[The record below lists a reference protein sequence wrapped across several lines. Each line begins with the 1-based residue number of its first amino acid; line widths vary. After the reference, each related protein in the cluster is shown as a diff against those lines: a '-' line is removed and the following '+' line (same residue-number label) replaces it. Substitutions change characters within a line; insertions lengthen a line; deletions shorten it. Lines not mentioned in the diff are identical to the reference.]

1 MNSIS
6 ELALQTPSNI
16 AVNPPANSNSKLGQE
31 DFLQLLVAQMK
42 NQDPTKPVDNFQFLS
57 QIAQFGMVDGIQ
69 ELQTSFGSV
78 ADSFKQSQ
86 LLQSSSLLDR
96 NVLTESDIA
105 SFSASN
111 NIRGSVN
118 IPDQASEIIVE
129 IRSSD
134 GILVETLQLGNSSG
148 GEVTFEWDG
157 VGSDGNLMPHGQY
170 FVHAKGLKG
179 GELKDFLVN
188 TLNRVKSVV
197 IDELAR
203 VSLTLT
209 TGEVVDLAVIKEIQ

>member
-179 GELKDFLVN
+179 GELKDFSVN